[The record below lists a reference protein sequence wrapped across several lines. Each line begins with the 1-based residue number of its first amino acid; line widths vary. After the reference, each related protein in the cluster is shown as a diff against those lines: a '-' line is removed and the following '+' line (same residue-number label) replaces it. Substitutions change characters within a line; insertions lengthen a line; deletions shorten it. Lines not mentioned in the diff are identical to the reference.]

1 MNEKYKF
8 DAVSF
13 GMRLSEIRKFNNKTQ
28 EEVAEYVSVST
39 KTVQN
44 WEHGSKMPGID
55 NMVSLAECFNMT
67 VGEIL
72 EDEAYRIFE
81 KKFHNRKRSIE
92 IIEVENKIEVFME
105 FCEDRYFDRYELW
118 VWDELAEFKYLYQ
131 SVQKLVSYADFKSSM
146 IEQSEVIVDAYRK
159 WLFSILTDTKNDV
172 FIKQAIED
180 KIKAENLGMASNGAI
195 WNGFGKVIY
204 CDERE

>member
-1 MNEKYKF
+1 MNDKYKF

-13 GMRLSEIRKFNNKTQ
+13 GMRLSKIRTFYKKTQ
-28 EEVAEYVSVST
+28 EEVAEYVNVST

-55 NMVSLAECFNMT
+55 NIVSLAECFNMT

-81 KKFHNRKRSIE
+81 KKFYDRKRSIE

-105 FCEDRYFDRYELW
+105 FCEDRYYDRYELW
-118 VWDELAEFKYLYQ
+118 VWDELAKYKYLYL
-131 SVQKLVSYADFKSSM
+131 SVQKLLSYSDFKSSM
-146 IEQSEVIVDAYRK
+146 LEQSDVIVDTYRK
-159 WLFSILTDTKNDV
+159 WLLNVLTDTEEDE
-172 FIKQAIED
+172 FIKQAMED
-180 KIKAENLGMASNGAI
+180 KMKGEKDVMVSKGAI
-195 WNGFGKVIY
+195 WNGFGKIIY
-204 CDERE
+204 SNDF

>member
-44 WEHGSKMPGID
+44 WENGSKMPGID

>member
-105 FCEDRYFDRYELW
+105 FCEDRCFDRYELW